1 MNDWLNTTEIQW
13 GYASQKEC
21 YNEETG
27 QFDREAKV
35 IIKCWF
41 IPHINALLRV
51 EVLVFFIKSQKKII
65 FEPADF

>member
-1 MNDWLNTTEIQW
+1 MQW

-51 EVLVFFIKSQKKII
+51 EKPVFFIESSGEIF